1 MQSCQ
6 GPEGPGQ
13 AAVIRR
19 KRCRVPRLSIQRQN
33 THELRQLFCF
43 SRADGQMRSRA
54 ESDLPEAHL
63 KCCMQMFY
71 ALALITMIRSVEE
84 TNGAEAWRLI
94 HSRYAPDIQNRQHA
108 LTQKIMMPAK
118 YWCGHT
124 EGFESGLRSWDL
136 DVG

>member
-1 MQSCQ
+1 
-6 GPEGPGQ
+6 
-13 AAVIRR
+13 
-19 KRCRVPRLSIQRQN
+19 
-33 THELRQLFCF
+33 
-43 SRADGQMRSRA
+43 MR
-54 ESDLPEAHL
+54 
-63 KCCMQMFY
+63 MFY
-71 ALALITMIRSVEE
+71 ALALTTRGSVRTLIRSVEE